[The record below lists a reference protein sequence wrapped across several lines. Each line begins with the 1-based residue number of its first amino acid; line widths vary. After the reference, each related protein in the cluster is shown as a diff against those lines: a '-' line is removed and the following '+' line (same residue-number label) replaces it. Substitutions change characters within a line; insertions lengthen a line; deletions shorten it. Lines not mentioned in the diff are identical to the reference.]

1 MLAVPHATERDR
13 ASDVVPAG
21 HVALIGAR
29 MYYETTAVKFKGR
42 PYAHSSY
49 RSAHPM
55 TDVNTSLAVETLER
69 LLDRR
74 SCRGFLPDELPEA
87 TIEKLLTL
95 AQRTPSWCNIQ
106 PWHLT
111 ITRGDGTQKVV
122 DAMLAAPDEE
132 PDIPF
137 PTSYDGV
144 YRERRREAARR
155 LYDAVGVQWGDREAS
170 ARQAERN
177 FELFGAPHL
186 AVLTTGA
193 NLGTYGAIDCGLYL
207 QSFLLAAE
215 ALGISAIPQAAIAM
229 RSKTLRN
236 LLGLADDRLVLC
248 GISFGFPDTDHASSQ
263 VRTDRAD
270 MVDVVTYIE
279 R

>member
-1 MLAVPHATERDR
+1 
-13 ASDVVPAG
+13 
-21 HVALIGAR
+21 
-29 MYYETTAVKFKGR
+29 
-42 PYAHSSY
+42 
-49 RSAHPM
+49 M
-55 TDVNTSLAVETLER
+55 TDVNTSLTVDALER

-87 TIEKLLTL
+87 TITKLLAL

-106 PWHLT
+106 PWDLT
-111 ITRGDGTQKVV
+111 ITRGEGTRKVV
-122 DAMLAAPDEE
+122 DAMLGASDEE

-155 LYDAVGVQWGDREAS
+155 LYEAVGVQWGDREAS
-170 ARQAERN
+170 AREAERN

-193 NLGTYGAIDCGLYL
+193 NLGTYGAIDCGLYV

-215 ALGISAIPQAAIAM
+215 ALGIGAIPQAAIAM
-229 RSKTLRN
+229 RSKTLRDV
-236 LLGLADDRLVLC
+236 LDLADDRLVLC
-248 GISFGFPDTDHASSQ
+248 GISFGLPDTDHASTNVQ
-263 VRTDRAD
+263 TDRAD
-270 MVDVVTYIE
+270 TVDVVTYFKG
-279 R
+279 